1 MKAQANRRHV
11 PRTSIRANQSRNRGE
26 RNLRRIQWIVIRP
39 TVIQSKDI
47 LKIKVVLCIMQIDN
61 RFPQIFLFIIY

>member
-1 MKAQANRRHV
+1 MKARANRRHV

-39 TVIQSKDI
+39 VIQSKDI
-47 LKIKVVLCIMQIDN
+47 LKIKVVLRIIQIDN